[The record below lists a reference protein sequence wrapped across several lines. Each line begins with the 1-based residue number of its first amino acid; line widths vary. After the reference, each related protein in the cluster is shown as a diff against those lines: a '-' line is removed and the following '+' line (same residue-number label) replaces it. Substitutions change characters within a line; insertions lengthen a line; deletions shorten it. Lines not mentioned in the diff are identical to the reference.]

1 MYQIGDKISHPLHG
15 GGLIE
20 GIVSEKIS
28 GKRQEYYLL
37 NFSHGTMTMKVPVEG
52 TERCG
57 VRPIVSPDQ
66 AEQVLAAITDMG
78 TEEPDNWNKRHYEH
92 MERIKSGNL
101 FLVADSIKKLMLRE
115 KGKGLSTGE
124 YKMLSQAKQIFF
136 SELVMTLE
144 CSYDYLEARLA
155 EACGILETE

>member
-1 MYQIGDKISHPLHG
+1 MYQVGDKISHPLHG

-28 GKRQEYYLL
+28 GKKKEYYLL

-57 VRPIVSPDQ
+57 LRPIVTPEK
-66 AEQVLAAITDMG
+66 AEQVLAAISDMG

-92 MERIKSGNL
+92 MERIKSGDL
-101 FLVADSIKKLMLRE
+101 LLVADSIKKLMLRE

-136 SELVMTLE
+136 SELLMTLNCTKDE
-144 CSYDYLEARLA
+144 LEARLA
-155 EACGILETE
+155 DACGISETE